1 MSEKLL
7 DKMLAW
13 LEHMGPLF
21 LEAAVILIV
30 GKITAKLVL
39 KIMSKGLKNKHIDN
53 TAHTFMMSIV
63 KTLIYI
69 FATIMALSA
78 LNVPM
83 SSIVAT
89 VGAAGLTLGLALQGS
104 LSNVAGG
111 FVILFSKPFQCGDY
125 VQINNNE
132 GYVTAISIL
141 YTRILTI
148 DNKSIFMPN
157 GTVSGSTIIN
167 YTREKNRRLEL
178 TFSISYKA
186 DFDKACD
193 VIRKVIESSPLSL
206 DTPSKP
212 LIVMSDHAES
222 AITILTRTWVKTED
236 YWDLRFYMFEHV
248 KKEFDNNGIEIPYS
262 HVDVTLIN
270 KQ

>member
-1 MSEKLL
+1 MSEKLIE
-7 DKMLAW
+7 KMLAW

-69 FATIMALSA
+69 FAVIMALSA

-111 FVILFSKPFQCGDY
+111 FIILFSKPFQCGDY
-125 VQINNNE
+125 VMINNNE

-148 DNKSIFMPN
+148 DNKAVFIPN
-157 GTVSGSTIIN
+157 GTVSSSTITN
-167 YTREKNRRLEL
+167 FT
-178 TFSISYKA
+178 
-186 DFDKACD
+186 
-193 VIRKVIESSPLSL
+193 
-206 DTPSKP
+206 
-212 LIVMSDHAES
+212 
-222 AITILTRTWVKTED
+222 
-236 YWDLRFYMFEHV
+236 
-248 KKEFDNNGIEIPYS
+248 
-262 HVDVTLIN
+262 
-270 KQ
+270 

>member
-1 MSEKLL
+1 MSEKLFE
-7 DKMLAW
+7 KILAW

-21 LEAAVILIV
+21 LEAIVILLV
-30 GKITAKLVL
+30 GKLMAKLVL
-39 KIMSKGLKNKHIDN
+39 KIMAKGLKNKHIDN

-69 FATIMALSA
+69 FSVIIALSA

-89 VGAAGLTLGLALQGS
+89 VGAAGLTLGLALQSS

-125 VQINNNE
+125 VEINSSE
-132 GYVTAISIL
+132 GTVTAISIL

-148 DNKSIFMPN
+148 DNKTVFIPN
-157 GTVSGSTIIN
+157 GTVASATITN
-167 YTREKNRRLEL
+167 FTREKKRRLEL
-178 TFSISYKA
+178 KFSISYSS
-186 DFDKACD
+186 DFDKACET
-193 VIRKVIESSPLSL
+193 VRKVIESSPLSL
-206 DTPSKP
+206 DSPAKP
-212 LIVMSDHAES
+212 LIVMNSHDES
-222 AITILTRTWVKTED
+222 GIGILTRTWVKTED
-236 YWDLRFYMFEHV
+236 YWDLRFYMLENV
-248 KKEFDNNGIEIPYS
+248 KKEFDKNGIEIPYN

-270 KQ
+270 K